1 MRVRSNL
8 TRPWETITTTTKTN
22 NGDICLLLSRQL
34 HCFTIAVKRTAIDP
48 IWIMT
53 GLDKTKHT
61 ASEWPDMVVTG
72 LDKTKHTALEWPDM
86 VVTGLDKTKHTALEW
101 HDMSGDWCGQDKTC
115 SLRMTQHEC
124 MVTGVDKKK
133 GAALEW
139 PDISGDWFGQD
150 KTYSLRMTRHEW
162 WLVWTRHHV
171 RNKHSGRHWKPRT
184 YPLFFLL
191 LFPFFFFFFFFFY
204 RLTKCLQTLVHLR
217 HSYIYVTRT
226 FTSVCRRTQTAQSL

>member
-8 TRPWETITTTTKTN
+8 TRPWETITTTTTTN

-61 ASEWPDMVVTG
+61 AS
-72 LDKTKHTALEWPDM
+72 EWPDM

-184 YPLFFLL
+184 YPLFSSSFFPLFLFF
-191 LFPFFFFFFFFFY
+191 LFFIFY